1 MSCLGS
7 IELHFS
13 HDLIFSIVVFFQ
25 NRRTR
30 TTNTR
35 CLMTITGNVTRS
47 LRSRSRQLE
56 KTSCDR
62 LKEYLSWPFVN
73 VATVVSYLNFSL
85 FLYYLLCAINICK
98 VYKQNLSTSYLS
110 VQNTRAKYP
119 S

>member
-1 MSCLGS
+1 VASNTISARFNIVSHVLS
-7 IELHFS
+7 WKYRAALFSRFNFLHS
-13 HDLIFSIVVFFQ
+13 GAVFFQ

-73 VATVVSYLNFSL
+73 VATVIRYLNFSL
-85 FLYYLLCAINICK
+85 FLYNLLCSINIC
-98 VYKQNLSTSYLS
+98 
-110 VQNTRAKYP
+110 
-119 S
+119 